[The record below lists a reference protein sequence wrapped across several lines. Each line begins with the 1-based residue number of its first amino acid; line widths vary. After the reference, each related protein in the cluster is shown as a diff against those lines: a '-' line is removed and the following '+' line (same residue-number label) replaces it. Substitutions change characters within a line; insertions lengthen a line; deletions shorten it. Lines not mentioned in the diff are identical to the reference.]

1 MSNSIVSSNWLFE
14 NLNNPDL
21 IIIDAS
27 QPTNQAGKNSEFEN
41 VQIKGARHVDLKNTF
56 SDANSEFPNTL
67 PSQRDFE
74 KEARKLG
81 INTSSKIVVYD
92 NLGIYTS
99 PRVWW
104 MFKAMGHKA
113 VTVLDGGLPDWMEHG
128 FETEQKSIS
137 KVESGNFEANFQP
150 DLVVDYSFVLSIIK
164 TENTLLIDAR
174 SAGRFNGT
182 EPDPRKG
189 LKSGHIENSI
199 NIPFESVLENGK
211 FKSIAALN
219 VVFEEL
225 QNENRPL
232 VFSCGSGITACI
244 VMLAAELVL
253 HNKKAVYDGSW
264 TEWAERQN
272 LKETTS

>member
-1 MSNSIVSSNWLFE
+1 MLPSIVSSLWLHE

-21 IIIDAS
+21 IILDAS
-27 QPTNQAGKNSEFEN
+27 QATNQAGKNSEFEN
-41 VQIKGARHVDLKNTF
+41 IQIIGAQHFDFKNTF
-56 SDANSEFPNTL
+56 SDAKSEFPNTL
-67 PSQRDFE
+67 PSQEVFE

-81 INTSSKIVVYD
+81 INASSKIVVYD

-104 MFKAMGHKA
+104 MFKAMGHVA
-113 VTVLDGGLPDWMEHG
+113 VAILDGGLPDWIEQG
-128 FETEQKSIS
+128 FETEQKSNVTI
-137 KVESGNFEANFQP
+137 ESGNFEANFQP
-150 DLVVDYSFVLSIIK
+150 DLMVDYSFVLSNIN
-164 TENTLLIDAR
+164 TENSLLIDAR

-211 FKSIAALN
+211 FKPIAALN
-219 VVFEEL
+219 VIFEVL

-244 VMLAAELVL
+244 IMLAADLVSQ
-253 HNKKAVYDGSW
+253 NKKAVYDGSW
-264 TEWAERQN
+264 TEWAER
-272 LKETTS
+272 KI

>member
-1 MSNSIVSSNWLFE
+1 MLPSIVSSLWLQE

-21 IIIDAS
+21 IILDAS
-27 QPTNQAGKNSEFEN
+27 QITNQAGKKSEFEN
-41 VQIKGARHVDLKNTF
+41 VKIKGARHFDLKNTF

-67 PSQRDFE
+67 PSQEDFE

-81 INTSSKIVVYD
+81 IKNSSIIVIYD

-104 MFKAMGHKA
+104 MFKAMGHEA
-113 VTVLDGGLPDWMEHG
+113 VAILDGGLPDWIEQG
-128 FETEQKSIS
+128 FETEQKSNVTI
-137 KVESGNFEANFQP
+137 ESGNFEANFQP
-150 DLVVDYSFVLSIIK
+150 DLVVDYSFVLSNIK
-164 TENTLLIDAR
+164 KENSLLIDAR
-174 SAGRFNGT
+174 SAGRFNDT

-211 FKSIAALN
+211 FKPIAALN
-219 VVFEEL
+219 AVFEVL

-244 VMLAAELVL
+244 VMLAAEMVL

-272 LKETTS
+272 LKE

>member
-27 QPTNQAGKNSEFEN
+27 QPTNQAGKNSVFEN
-41 VQIKGARHVDLKNTF
+41 IQIKGARHVDLKNNF

-67 PSQRDFE
+67 PSPNDFE
-74 KEARKLG
+74 TEARKLG

-104 MFKAMGHKA
+104 MFKAMGHEA
-113 VTVLDGGLPDWMEHG
+113 VAVLDGGLPDWIEHG

-137 KVESGNFEANFQP
+137 FIESGDFNAKFQP
-150 DLVVDYSFVLSIIK
+150 HLVVDYSDVLSNIK
-164 TENTLLIDAR
+164 TANSLLIDAR
-174 SAGRFNGT
+174 SSGRFYDT

-189 LKSGHIENSI
+189 LKSGHIQNSI
-199 NIPFESVLENGK
+199 NIPFETLLENGK
-211 FKSIAALN
+211 FKPIEALN
-219 VVFEEL
+219 VVFEVV

-244 VMLAAELVL
+244 VMMAAEMVL
-253 HNKKAVYDGSW
+253 QNKMAVYDGSW

-272 LKETTS
+272 LKEIS

>member
-27 QPTNQAGKNSEFEN
+27 QPTNQAGKKSEFVN
-41 VQIKGARHVDLKNTF
+41 VQIKGSRHVDLKNTF

-67 PSQRDFE
+67 PSPNDFE
-74 KEARKLG
+74 TEARKLG

-104 MFKAMGHKA
+104 MFKAMGHEA
-113 VTVLDGGLPDWMEHG
+113 VAILDGGLPDWIEHG
-128 FETEQKSIS
+128 FETEQKLIS

-150 DLVVDYSFVLSIIK
+150 DLVVDYSFVLSNIK
-164 TENTLLIDAR
+164 TENSLLIDAR
-174 SAGRFNGT
+174 SAGRFNET

-244 VMLAAELVL
+244 VMLAAEMVL

-272 LKETTS
+272 LKEIIS

>member
-1 MSNSIVSSNWLFE
+1 MFPSIVSSHWLHE

-21 IIIDAS
+21 IILDAS
-27 QPTNQAGKNSEFEN
+27 QATNQAGKNSEFEN
-41 VQIKGARHVDLKNTF
+41 VQIKGARHFDLKNTF
-56 SDANSEFPNTL
+56 SDSTSEFPNTL
-67 PSQRDFE
+67 PSQEDFE

-81 INTSSKIVVYD
+81 INASSKIVVYD

-104 MFKAMGHKA
+104 MFKTMGHNA
-113 VTVLDGGLPDWMEHG
+113 VAVLDGGLPDWVEQG
-128 FETEQKSIS
+128 FETEQKLIS
-137 KVESGNFEANFQP
+137 KVETGNFEANFQP
-150 DLVVDYSFVLSIIK
+150 DLVVDYSSVLSNII
-164 TENTLLIDAR
+164 TENSLLIDAR
-174 SAGRFNGT
+174 SSGRFNDT

-219 VVFEEL
+219 ALFEVV

-244 VMLAAELVL
+244 VMLAVELVL
-253 HNKKAVYDGSW
+253 KNKKAVYDGSW

-272 LKETTS
+272 LKE

>member
-1 MSNSIVSSNWLFE
+1 MLPSIVSSLWLQE

-21 IIIDAS
+21 IILDAS
-27 QPTNQAGKNSEFEN
+27 QITNQAGKKSEFEN
-41 VQIKGARHVDLKNTF
+41 VKIKGARHFDLKNTF

-67 PSQRDFE
+67 PSQEDFE

-81 INTSSKIVVYD
+81 IKNSSIIVIYD

-104 MFKAMGHKA
+104 MFKAMGHVA
-113 VTVLDGGLPDWMEHG
+113 VAILDGGLPDWIEQG
-128 FETEQKSIS
+128 FETEQKSNVTI
-137 KVESGNFEANFQP
+137 ESGNFEANFQP
-150 DLVVDYSFVLSIIK
+150 DLVVDYSFVLSNIK
-164 TENTLLIDAR
+164 KENSLLIDAR
-174 SAGRFNGT
+174 SAGRFNDT

-211 FKSIAALN
+211 FKPIAALN
-219 VVFEEL
+219 AVFEVL

-244 VMLAAELVL
+244 VMLAAEMVL

-272 LKETTS
+272 LKE

>member
-1 MSNSIVSSNWLFE
+1 MSNSIVSSHWLHE

-27 QPTNQAGKNSEFEN
+27 QPNNQAGKKSEFEN

-56 SDANSEFPNTL
+56 SAANSEFPNTL
-67 PSQRDFE
+67 PSQKDFE

-81 INTSSKIVVYD
+81 INPSSQIVVYD
-92 NLGIYTS
+92 NLGVYTS

-104 MFKAMGHKA
+104 MFKVMGHEA
-113 VTVLDGGLPDWMEHG
+113 VAILDGGLPHWIEQG
-128 FETEQKSIS
+128 FEKEQKSIS

-150 DLVVDYSFVLSIIK
+150 DLVVDYSSVLSNII
-164 TENTLLIDAR
+164 TENSLLIDAR
-174 SAGRFNGT
+174 SSGRFNDT

-199 NIPFESVLENGK
+199 NIPFESVVENGK

-219 VVFEEL
+219 VVFQEL

-244 VMLAAELVL
+244 VMLASDLVL

-272 LKETTS
+272 LKEIT

>member
-21 IIIDAS
+21 IILDAS
-27 QPTNQAGKNSEFEN
+27 QPTNQAGKKSEFEN
-41 VQIKGARHVDLKNTF
+41 VQIKGAQHFDLKNTF
-56 SDANSEFPNTL
+56 SDSKSEFPNTL
-67 PSQRDFE
+67 PSQNEFE
-74 KEARKLG
+74 KESRKLG
-81 INTSSKIVVYD
+81 INASSKIVVYD

-104 MFKAMGHKA
+104 MFKVMGHKA
-113 VTVLDGGLPDWMEHG
+113 VAILDGGLPDWMKYQ

-137 KVESGNFEANFQP
+137 KVDSGNFEANFQP
-150 DLVVDYSFVLSIIK
+150 DLVVDYSFVLSNIN
-164 TENTLLIDAR
+164 TENSLLIDAR

-182 EPDPRKG
+182 ESDPRKG

-211 FKSIAALN
+211 FKPIAALN
-219 VVFEEL
+219 AVFEVL

-244 VMLAAELVL
+244 VMLAAEMVSQ
-253 HNKKAVYDGSW
+253 NKKAVYDGSW

-272 LKETTS
+272 LKEIS

>member
-27 QPTNQAGKNSEFEN
+27 QPTNQAGKKSEFEN
-41 VQIKGARHVDLKNTF
+41 VQIKGARHFDLKNTF

-67 PSQRDFE
+67 PSQEDFE

-81 INTSSKIVVYD
+81 INASSKIVVYD

-104 MFKAMGHKA
+104 MFKVMGHKA
-113 VTVLDGGLPDWMEHG
+113 VAILDGGLPDWIEQG
-128 FETEQKSIS
+128 FETEQKSNVTI
-137 KVESGNFEANFQP
+137 ESGNFEANFQP
-150 DLVVDYSFVLSIIK
+150 DLVVDYSFVLSNIK

-174 SAGRFNGT
+174 STGRFNDT

-211 FKSIAALN
+211 FKPIAALN
-219 VVFEEL
+219 AVFEVL

-244 VMLAAELVL
+244 VMLAAEMVL

-272 LKETTS
+272 LKE